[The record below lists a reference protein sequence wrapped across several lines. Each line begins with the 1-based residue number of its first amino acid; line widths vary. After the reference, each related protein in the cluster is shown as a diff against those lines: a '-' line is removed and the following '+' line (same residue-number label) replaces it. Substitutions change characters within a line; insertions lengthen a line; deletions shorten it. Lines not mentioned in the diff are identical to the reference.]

1 MLSRLPGGEGKA
13 GEGAGPLLAI
23 ARKWSIIPRVP
34 CVMLRGATIK
44 FHKDTI
50 MSEALERLKERE
62 KSLMCRT
69 YSRYPLG
76 IVRGRGAR
84 LWDVDGKEYVDLL
97 AGIAVIGLGH
107 CNEEI
112 AEVMAEQS
120 RKLVHVSNLFYQE
133 EQLDYAEKLLSTSH
147 AGKVFF
153 CNSGAESN
161 EAAIKLA
168 RRYQRVVKGRDAWEI
183 ITLSNCFHGRTLAT
197 LAATGK
203 HTEGFEPE
211 TPGFGRVQW
220 GDLDALEKAIRPT
233 TAAVLFEAIQGEG
246 GIIPVTQEYADG
258 IVEIC
263 RRHGVLVMC
272 DEVQAGMGRSGKWWG
287 FQNFNLKPD
296 VFTSAKSM
304 ANGLPLGAMMATDE
318 VAQGFD
324 YGSHATTFGGGALVT
339 AVGRKVLE
347 IMERDH
353 LVERAA
359 LLGDRAR
366 ARFRALGEKLGGV
379 IRDVRGMGLL
389 IGVELD
395 MSDEKARKVWLTLME
410 RGFILNLTYGPT
422 LRLLPPL
429 TIDEA
434 DLVAFTEALE
444 KVLREVA

>member
-1 MLSRLPGGEGKA
+1 M
-13 GEGAGPLLAI
+13 
-23 ARKWSIIPRVP
+23 V
-34 CVMLRGATIK
+34 
-44 FHKDTI
+44 
-50 MSEALERLKERE
+50 
-62 KSLMCRT
+62 
-69 YSRYPLG
+69 
-76 IVRGRGAR
+76 
-84 LWDVDGKEYVDLL
+84 
-97 AGIAVIGLGH
+97 GL
-107 CNEEI
+107 
-112 AEVMAEQS
+112 
-120 RKLVHVSNLFYQE
+120 
-133 EQLDYAEKLLSTSH
+133 
-147 AGKVFF
+147 
-153 CNSGAESN
+153 
-161 EAAIKLA
+161 
-168 RRYQRVVKGRDAWEI
+168 
-183 ITLSNCFHGRTLAT
+183 
-197 LAATGK
+197 
-203 HTEGFEPE
+203 
-211 TPGFGRVQW
+211 
-220 GDLDALEKAIRPT
+220 
-233 TAAVLFEAIQGEG
+233 
-246 GIIPVTQEYADG
+246 
-258 IVEIC
+258 
-263 RRHGVLVMC
+263 
-272 DEVQAGMGRSGKWWG
+272 
-287 FQNFNLKPD
+287 QNFNLKPD

-395 MSDEKARKVWLTLME
+395 MSDEAARKVWLTLME